1 MFNLQEQKHMR
12 LVVSV
17 PEAYTAFLQQQGA
30 VKFTIKSLPDHKFTA
45 KVNRLAGALD
55 NRLRAER
62 TEMDVY
68 SNDKT
73 LLPGMVAEVD
83 LPLPSQDSTFLVP
96 TTAVV
101 NGTEKV
107 FVVRVTPEQK
117 AEWVYVRLGR
127 SEGGRM
133 EVYSDSLRE
142 GDLLVR
148 NASEETRN
156 GMSINPGK
164 AAAH

>member
-1 MFNLQEQKHMR
+1 
-12 LVVSV
+12 
-17 PEAYTAFLQQQGA
+17 
-30 VKFTIKSLPDHKFTA
+30 
-45 KVNRLAGALD
+45 
-55 NRLRAER
+55 
-62 TEMDVY
+62 MDVY

-73 LLPGMVAEVD
+73 LLPGMVAEVT

-96 TTAVV
+96 STAVV

-107 FVVRVTPEQK
+107 FVVRVTPEHK

-127 SEGGRM
+127 SDGGRM

-142 GDLLVR
+142 GDLLVK

-156 GMSINPGK
+156 GMSINAGTPTVNGR
-164 AAAH
+164 